1 MQRVSG
7 LTRARARI
15 RTAQK
20 SRNNKV
26 KTKLKRARKRVDEL
40 SNSSATDLKSDL
52 ELALQLANLADQI
65 STARFLA
72 VDLNVETKPDLTPV
86 SDADKAI
93 EKEIRELL
101 AVKRPDDQIV
111 GEEFG
116 SGSTAG
122 RYWVIDPIDGT
133 KNFVRG
139 VPVWGTLIALM
150 EGTEVL
156 VGVVS
161 APALFRRWYASK
173 GGGAFLTLTNGT
185 ANNGTTNNGVPRRLK
200 VSGVAKLED
209 ASLSISTFASP
220 TTGNRNDGWGALHPG
235 LLTLAEKVWRTRA
248 YGDFWSHLLVA
259 EGAVD
264 CALEPKL
271 ALWDMAP
278 LAIIVSEAG
287 GQFTDFRGVAG
298 PNGKNGVSSNGL
310 LHNALLAH
318 FPQ

>member
-1 MQRVSG
+1 MSNANASN
-7 LTRARARI
+7 RAG
-15 RTAQK
+15 
-20 SRNNKV
+20 
-26 KTKLKRARKRVDEL
+26 
-40 SNSSATDLKSDL
+40 DLGGDLAGDLQLAL
-52 ELALQLANLADQI
+52 ELADCADRI
-65 STARFLA
+65 STSRFLA
-72 VDLNVETKPDLTPV
+72 IDLHVETKPDLTPV

-93 EKEIRELL
+93 EKAIRELL
-101 AVKRPDDQIV
+101 SVKRPHDQIV

-116 SGSTAG
+116 SGSTTG

-161 APALFRRWYASK
+161 APALFRRWHASK
-173 GGGAFLTLTNGT
+173 GGGAFLSVNGG
-185 ANNGTTNNGVPRRLK
+185 AARKLK
-200 VSGVAKLED
+200 VSSVAKLDD

-220 TTGNRNDGWGALHPG
+220 TTGNRSDGWGVFHPG

-287 GQFTDFRGVAG
+287 GQFTDFRGTNG

-310 LHNALLAH
+310 LHSALLEH

>member
-1 MQRVSG
+1 M
-7 LTRARARI
+7 
-15 RTAQK
+15 
-20 SRNNKV
+20 
-26 KTKLKRARKRVDEL
+26 
-40 SNSSATDLKSDL
+40 SDL
-52 ELALQLANLADQI
+52 ELALYLADLSDQI
-65 STARFLA
+65 STARFQA
-72 VDLNVETKPDLTPV
+72 VDLKVETKPDLTPV

-93 EKEIRELL
+93 EEEIRKVL
-101 AVKRPDDQIV
+101 AEARPSDQIV

-116 SGSTAG
+116 SGDKSG

-139 VPVWGTLIALM
+139 VPVWATLLALM
-150 EGTEVL
+150 EGPEVI

-173 GGGAFLTLTNGT
+173 GDGAFLLVTG
-185 ANNGTTNNGVPRRLK
+185 GSPSQPRKLN
-200 VSGVAKLED
+200 VSGVTKLED

-235 LLTLAEKVWRTRA
+235 LLKLAEQVWRTRA
-248 YGDFWSHLLVA
+248 YGDFWSHMLVA

-278 LAIIVSEAG
+278 LSIIVHEAG
-287 GQFTDFRGVAG
+287 GSFTDFNGTYG
-298 PNGKNGVSSNGL
+298 PNGANGISSNGA
-310 LHNALLAH
+310 LHRNILSFFAH
-318 FPQ
+318 

>member
-1 MQRVSG
+1 MSD
-7 LTRARARI
+7 
-15 RTAQK
+15 
-20 SRNNKV
+20 S
-26 KTKLKRARKRVDEL
+26 TKAASTEEL
-40 SNSSATDLKSDL
+40 IAMTDL
-52 ELALQLANLADQI
+52 ELALYLADISDQI
-65 STARFLA
+65 SSARFQA
-72 VDLNVETKPDLTPV
+72 VDLHVETKPDLTPV

-93 EKEIRELL
+93 EEQIRRVL
-101 AVKRPDDQIV
+101 AVARPGDQIV

-116 SGSTAG
+116 SGDKSG

-139 VPVWGTLIALM
+139 VPVWASLIALM
-150 EGTEVL
+150 ERSEVL

-173 GGGAFLTLTNGT
+173 GGGAFLTLNMGFLGALSEGLSAG
-185 ANNGTTNNGVPRRLK
+185 ANTGANTGANVGATSALHGGVPAPRRLQ
-200 VSGVAKLED
+200 VSAVTKLED

-220 TTGNRNDGWGALHPG
+220 TSGNRNDGWGALHPG
-235 LLTLAEKVWRTRA
+235 LLKLAEKVWRTRG

-278 LAIIVSEAG
+278 LSIIVHEAG
-287 GQFTDFRGVAG
+287 GSFTDFTGASG
-298 PNGKNGVSSNGL
+298 PNGANGISSNGA
-310 LHNALLAH
+310 LHQEILTY
-318 FPQ
+318 FPS

>member
-1 MQRVSG
+1 MSHQV
-7 LTRARARI
+7 LFYP
-15 RTAQK
+15 
-20 SRNNKV
+20 
-26 KTKLKRARKRVDEL
+26 RKRRLETSLETRRLEYSVRNESAVNL
-40 SNSSATDLKSDL
+40 SSDLKLAL
-52 ELALQLANLADQI
+52 ELADCADQI
-65 STARFLA
+65 STTRFLA
-72 VDLNVETKPDLTPV
+72 VDLHVETKPDLTPV

-93 EKEIRELL
+93 EREIRELL
-101 AVKRPDDQIV
+101 AVQRPSDHIV

-116 SGSTAG
+116 SGDTSG

-150 EGTEVL
+150 EGDEVL

-161 APALFRRWYASK
+161 APALFRRWHASK
-173 GGGAFLTLTNGT
+173 DNGAFLSVNGGK
-185 ANNGTTNNGVPRRLK
+185 ARQLN
-200 VSGVAKLED
+200 VSSVAKLED

-220 TTGNRNDGWGALHPG
+220 TTGNRNDGWGELHPG
-235 LLTLAEKVWRTRA
+235 LLSLAERVWRTRG

-287 GQFTDFRGVAG
+287 GRFTDFHGVDG

-310 LHNALLAH
+310 LHSKILSH
-318 FPQ
+318 FPG

>member
-1 MQRVSG
+1 MSD
-7 LTRARARI
+7 
-15 RTAQK
+15 
-20 SRNNKV
+20 S
-26 KTKLKRARKRVDEL
+26 TKAASTEEL
-40 SNSSATDLKSDL
+40 IAMTDL
-52 ELALQLANLADQI
+52 ELALYLADISDQI
-65 STARFLA
+65 SSARFQA
-72 VDLNVETKPDLTPV
+72 VDLHVETKPDLTPV

-93 EKEIRELL
+93 EEQIRRVL
-101 AVKRPDDQIV
+101 AVARPGDQIV

-116 SGSTAG
+116 SGDKSG

-139 VPVWGTLIALM
+139 VPVWASLIALM
-150 EGTEVL
+150 ERSEVL

-173 GGGAFLTLTNGT
+173 GGGAFLTVGATSALHG
-185 ANNGTTNNGVPRRLK
+185 GVPAPRRLR
-200 VSGVAKLED
+200 VSAVTKLED

-235 LLTLAEKVWRTRA
+235 LLKLAEKVWRARG

-278 LAIIVSEAG
+278 LSIIVHEAG
-287 GQFTDFRGVAG
+287 GSFTDFTGTSG
-298 PNGKNGVSSNGL
+298 PNGANGISSNGA
-310 LHNALLAH
+310 LHQEILTY
-318 FPQ
+318 FPR